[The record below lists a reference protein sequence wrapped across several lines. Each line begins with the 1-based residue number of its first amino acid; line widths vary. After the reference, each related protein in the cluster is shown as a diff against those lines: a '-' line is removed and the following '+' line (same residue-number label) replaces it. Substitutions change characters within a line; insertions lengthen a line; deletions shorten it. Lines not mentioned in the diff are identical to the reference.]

1 MIKNSID
8 IIVRIQ
14 PTEIRDILKQYSEQ
28 EINNFTQKDITE
40 ILCEEI
46 KDYLKP
52 HLADFSCNSTSKL
65 KEKLE
70 KIKEVVN
77 AVSYLSSKS
86 TRLLKYDIESILKD

>member
-14 PTEIRDILKQYSEQ
+14 PVEIRDILKEYSEE
-28 EINNFTQKDITE
+28 EINNFTEEDITE

-52 HLADFSCNSTSKL
+52 HLADFSCNSTNKL

-70 KIKEVVN
+70 KIRNVVN
-77 AVSYLSSKS
+77 LVSYLSPKT
-86 TRLLKYDIESILKD
+86 TRLLKYDIENILKE